1 MMKVIF
7 STLKK
12 TLFWS
17 YERGSW
23 QYDIMC
29 VVILAFIILAPNRVF
44 EQKDMI
50 APMILRSEEIGSI
63 DPTNFTQLETTIFQK
78 TGTHLSI
85 SRVEKSRDS
94 LGDVF
99 LIYQK

>member
-1 MMKVIF
+1 MRIIF

-12 TLFWS
+12 VLFWS

-44 EQKDMI
+44 EQRDSSNPI
-50 APMILRSEEIGSI
+50 IVRSEEIGSV
-63 DPTNFTQLETTIFQK
+63 DPANLEQMESKLLQI
-78 TGTHLSI
+78 TGAPVEI
-85 SRVEKSRDS
+85 SRVEKAKDK
-94 LGDVF
+94 LGDVY

>member
-1 MMKVIF
+1 MKLIL

-12 TLFWS
+12 ILFWS

-29 VVILAFIILAPNRVF
+29 VVILAFIIFAPNRVF
-44 EQKDMI
+44 EQHDTMTPI
-50 APMILRSEEIGSI
+50 VLRSEEIGSI
-63 DPTNFTQLETTIFQK
+63 DPGDLEQMESRLQQI
-78 TGTHLSI
+78 TGSPVTI
-85 SRVEKSRDS
+85 SRVEKAKDK
-94 LGDVF
+94 LGDVY

>member
-1 MMKVIF
+1 VKLIF
-7 STLKK
+7 TTLKK

-44 EQKDMI
+44 EDRDSTTPI
-50 APMILRSEEIGSI
+50 ILRSEEIGSV
-63 DPTNFTQLETTIFQK
+63 DPDNFEQMETRLEQIRGK
-78 TGTHLSI
+78 SVII
-85 SRVEKSRDS
+85 SRVEKTTDS
-94 LGDVF
+94 LGDVYV
-99 LIYQK
+99 IYQK

>member
-1 MMKVIF
+1 MKIIF

-23 QYDIMC
+23 QYDIML

-44 EQKDMI
+44 EQKDAI
-50 APMILRSEEIGSI
+50 APMVFRSEEIGSI
-63 DPTNFTQLETTIFQK
+63 DPANFTQLEAKLFQI